1 LALNI
6 FTYDAIDEL
15 GDELIRQYLGPA
27 ADKAFC
33 VNVEGF
39 VTDYLGLPLVY
50 RAFAEDDPDKM
61 GFISDGKTSIQV
73 YENGTVI
80 SKVFPRGTI
89 VIEKFLCR
97 ESESGRKRFT
107 IIHEGAHFVLDRAL
121 PRAGYHREFDHERRY
136 KPEEFRQM
144 FTLTETMCDRMGA
157 ALLMPRFMVRNL
169 VYGYG
174 VEDGIP
180 VYGDNVLR
188 PDDYLL
194 IRRMADDMGASFQ
207 AFFIRLRELGFLVHR
222 PLAEYIVKDMGLGK
236 KDEY

>member
-1 LALNI
+1 MALNI

-27 ADKAFC
+27 ADKVFC

-97 ESESGRKRFT
+97 EQPHSTTGEYLF
-107 IIHEGAHFVLDRAL
+107 FVSVSVML
-121 PRAGYHREFDHERRY
+121 
-136 KPEEFRQM
+136 
-144 FTLTETMCDRMGA
+144 
-157 ALLMPRFMVRNL
+157 
-169 VYGYG
+169 
-174 VEDGIP
+174 
-180 VYGDNVLR
+180 
-188 PDDYLL
+188 
-194 IRRMADDMGASFQ
+194 
-207 AFFIRLRELGFLVHR
+207 
-222 PLAEYIVKDMGLGK
+222 
-236 KDEY
+236 